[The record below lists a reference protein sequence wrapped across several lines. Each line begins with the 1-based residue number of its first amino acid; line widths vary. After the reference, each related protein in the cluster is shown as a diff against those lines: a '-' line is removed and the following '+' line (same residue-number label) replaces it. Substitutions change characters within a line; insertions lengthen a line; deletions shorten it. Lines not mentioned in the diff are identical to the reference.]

1 MAVTTDY
8 SNRSVDLFIFQGA
21 KPTGDQ
27 FIRPGF
33 GPDSGQ
39 VTTGIQKLVQKWTIL
54 FFTETG
60 SMEYQPDLGTRFLTV
75 ASQGGLRDVM
85 GVKSEFRLAA
95 KTVQNTLTP
104 LEEADPNMPAD
115 EKLGSAE
122 LTAVSLDKTAGKLN
136 MTVTITSQ
144 AGTSHDIIL
153 PVPVP
158 IQ

>member
-1 MAVTTDY
+1 
-8 SNRSVDLFIFQGA
+8 
-21 KPTGDQ
+21 
-27 FIRPGF
+27 
-33 GPDSGQ
+33 
-39 VTTGIQKLVQKWTIL
+39 
-54 FFTETG
+54 
-60 SMEYQPDLGTRFLTV
+60 
-75 ASQGGLRDVM
+75 
-85 GVKSEFRLAA
+85 
-95 KTVQNTLTP
+95 LTP